1 VCGGLGLGL
10 ECLVSEQRERARS
23 DQGLAGWLAGWRKR
37 FWRVCVHSLHCTALH
52 CTGPTGAGASAVW
65 NSGTPCGLSISSSSI
80 RRRNQYRICC
90 TAKQQSGM
98 RSFHSIQALRFVF
111 QRLTVTPHTSHFSHL
126 IKFSSHLSC
135 ISISRLLD
143 PPKNPT
149 SPYQAASLFR
159 YA

>member
-1 VCGGLGLGL
+1 MCGGLGLGL

-23 DQGLAGWLAGWRKR
+23 DQGLAGGRDFGGCA
-37 FWRVCVHSLHCTALH
+37 CTHCTALH

-149 SPYQAASLFR
+149 SPCLAASLFR